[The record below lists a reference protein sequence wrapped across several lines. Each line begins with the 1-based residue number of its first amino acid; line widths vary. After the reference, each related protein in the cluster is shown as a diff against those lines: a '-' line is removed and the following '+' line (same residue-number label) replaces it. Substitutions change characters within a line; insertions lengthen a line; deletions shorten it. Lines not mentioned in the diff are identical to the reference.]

1 MNWWPEAFP
10 CRAAYAAVGL
20 ATRDYFPGKHGVLFL
35 TKNKDGFVVVEKV
48 GEDACHGPYLI
59 VFGHASVLKGSVL
72 VACQRAG
79 LAPLAHRDCVPMKW
93 STTCVMCL
101 LFCRCWQCGALQ
113 QPGGYPQVDHHQ
125 PEQPQF
131 DYEAEL
137 ALVAQFQ
144 EQFHE
149 LDQALTA
156 LQPHPDPPAQPAR
169 TPLRLFNRFALL
181 DLESGVQK
189 EHE

>member
-1 MNWWPEAFP
+1 RCAWECSDSPGSAI
-10 CRAAYAAVGL
+10 
-20 ATRDYFPGKHGVLFL
+20 ATGVLASQYSC
-35 TKNKDGFVVVEKV
+35 VVRAVVE
-48 GEDACHGPYLI
+48 AM
-59 VFGHASVLKGSVL
+59 
-72 VACQRAG
+72 CQ
-79 LAPLAHRDCVPMKW
+79 VPMKW

-189 EHE
+189 EQEVMPQFASICLNLPQFAHLKHNAGMDLQELFMWSDGCAGQFK